1 MPKRQNLFADLPPIT
16 DFESCQKVRPMLMQR
31 IGDIFG
37 VWRGCEDKACVRAR
51 SCRRSD
57 GACLVAF
64 MQAVPDHERRLF
76 RYALENRRNGL
87 DADEAFERA
96 QVRVAEEIA
105 RFGE

>member
-1 MPKRQNLFADLPPIT
+1 MPKHRNPFADLPPIT
-16 DFESCQKVRPMLMQR
+16 DFDSCQKVRPLLMQR
-31 IGDIFG
+31 LGDLFG

-76 RYALENRRNGL
+76 RHALEHRCDGL
-87 DADEAFERA
+87 DAGEAFERA
-96 QVRVAEEIA
+96 QARVADEIA
-105 RFGE
+105 RFGA